1 MPYPAPVT
9 TTLHPCDQ
17 VGLEFL
23 DSAANR
29 FSNSIDL
36 NITPE
41 QLFEVLA
48 DAAAW
53 PRWAKVITGVE
64 WTTPE
69 PRGVGTMRTV
79 SMRGGLL
86 GAEEFLAWEEHTLLA
101 FRFNEAS
108 EKRIKAFAERY
119 DVVPTAQGCRMTWTL
134 ALEVTGAARFTL
146 APSKP
151 LLDAGFRWFLRNLR
165 RYTDERFTTT

>member
-1 MPYPAPVT
+1 MT
-9 TTLHPCDQ
+9 TTLHPCDH
-17 VGLEFL
+17 VGIDFL
-23 DSAANR
+23 DTAKNR
-29 FSNSIDL
+29 FSNSVDL
-36 NITPE
+36 AITPE

-48 DAAAW
+48 DAEAW
-53 PRWAKVITGVE
+53 PHWAKAITSVV

-69 PRGVGTMRTV
+69 PRGVGMMRTV
-79 SMRGGLL
+79 SMLGGLV

-119 DVVPTAQGCRMTWTL
+119 DVVPTSDGCRLTWTM
-134 ALEVTGAARFTL
+134 AMEVTGAARVTL

-151 LLDAGFRWFLRNLR
+151 LLNAGFRWFLRNLR
-165 RYTDERFTTT
+165 RYTDERFAVA

>member
-1 MPYPAPVT
+1 MATEMY
-9 TTLHPCDQ
+9 PCDR
-17 VGLEFL
+17 VGLDFIV
-23 DSAANR
+23 SAVNR
-29 FSNSIDL
+29 FSNSVEL

-48 DAAAW
+48 DASSW
-53 PRWAKVITGVE
+53 PKWAKVITNVE

-79 SMRGGLL
+79 TMMGGLL
-86 GAEEFLAWEEHTLLA
+86 GAEEFLAWEEHTMFA

-119 DVVPTAQGCRMTWTL
+119 DVVPTDNGCRLTWTL

-151 LLDAGFRWFLRNLR
+151 LLNVGFKWFLKNLR
-165 RYTDERFTTT
+165 AYTDQRFVPA